1 MTLKQRL
8 LKRLYPT
15 IMKFSQKGEKG
26 KVLLKPKAVK
36 SIVQSGSLKI
46 DLSNGDLLQ
55 LNELKGKKVLLVNT
69 ASDCGYTGQFEELQR
84 IQNLYKESL
93 VILGF
98 PANDFLEQEKGED
111 SSILNFCQVN
121 FGVTF
126 PIAKKSVVIKKEN
139 QNLIFEWLSNPAKNG
154 WNDQEP
160 VWNFSKYLLSETGEL
175 LGYFGPAI
183 SPNDNRL
190 LELINTNTSRILL

>member
-26 KVLLKPKAVK
+26 KVLLKPKAVQ
-36 SIVQSGSLKI
+36 SIIQSGSLKI

-160 VWNFSKYLLSETGEL
+160 VWNFSKYLLSESGEL

-183 SPNDNRL
+183 SPNDKL
-190 LELINTNTSRILL
+190 LLDLITN

>member
-15 IMKFSQKGEKG
+15 IMKFSQKGEKR
-26 KVLLKPKAVK
+26 KVLLKPKAVQ
-36 SIVQSGSLKI
+36 SIIQSGSLQI

-126 PIAKKSVVIKKEN
+126 PITKKSVVIKKEN

-190 LELINTNTSRILL
+190 LELINN

>member
-1 MTLKQRL
+1 MTLKQLL

-26 KVLLKPKAVK
+26 KVLLKPKAVQ
-36 SIVQSGSLKI
+36 SIIQSGSLQI

-69 ASDCGYTGQFEELQR
+69 ASDCGYTGQFEDL
-84 IQNLYKESL
+84 QNLQILHKDSL

-126 PIAKKSVVIKKEN
+126 PIAKKSVVIKKAN

-183 SPNDNRL
+183 SPNDIRL
-190 LELINTNTSRILL
+190 LDLITN

>member
-1 MTLKQRL
+1 MTLKQLL

-26 KVLLKPKAVK
+26 KVLLKPKAVQ
-36 SIVQSGSLKI
+36 SIIQSGSLKI

-84 IQNLYKESL
+84 IQNLYKDSL

-126 PIAKKSVVIKKEN
+126 PIAKKSVVVKKGN

-160 VWNFSKYLLSETGEL
+160 VWNFSKYFISETGEL

-183 SPNDNRL
+183 SPNDKRL
-190 LELINTNTSRILL
+190 LDLISN

>member
-26 KVLLKPKAVK
+26 KVLLKPKAVQ
-36 SIVQSGSLKI
+36 SIIQSGSLKI

-84 IQNLYKESL
+84 IQNLYKDSL

-183 SPNDNRL
+183 SPNDKRL
-190 LELINTNTSRILL
+190 LDLITN

>member
-84 IQNLYKESL
+84 IQNLYKGSL
-93 VILGF
+93 VIFGF

-121 FGVTF
+121 YGVTF

-190 LELINTNTSRILL
+190 LELINN

>member
-1 MTLKQRL
+1 MTLKQLL

-26 KVLLKPKAVK
+26 KVLLKPK
-36 SIVQSGSLKI
+36 SVQSSVQSESLQI
-46 DLSNGDLLQ
+46 ELSNGDFLQ

-69 ASDCGYTGQFEELQR
+69 ASDCGYTGQFEELQHL
-84 IQNLYKESL
+84 QNLHKDSL
-93 VILGF
+93 AIVGF

-121 FGVTF
+121 YGVTF
-126 PIAKKSVVIKKEN
+126 PIAKKSVVIKKAN
-139 QNLIFEWLSNPAKNG
+139 QNLIFEWLSNPSKNG
-154 WNDQEP
+154 WNNQEP

-183 SPNDNRL
+183 SPNDKRL
-190 LELINTNTSRILL
+190 MDLITT

>member
-1 MTLKQRL
+1 MTLKQLL

-26 KVLLKPKAVK
+26 KVLLKPKAVQ
-36 SIVQSGSLKI
+36 SIIQSGSLKI
-46 DLSNGDLLQ
+46 DLSNGDILP

-121 FGVTF
+121 YVVTF
-126 PIAKKSVVIKKEN
+126 PIAKKSVVIKKAN

-183 SPNDNRL
+183 SPNDKL
-190 LELINTNTSRILL
+190 LLDLIAN

>member
-1 MTLKQRL
+1 MTLKQLL

-26 KVLLKPKAVK
+26 KVLLKPKAVQ
-36 SIVQSGSLKI
+36 SIIQSGSLKI
-46 DLSNGDLLQ
+46 DLSNGDILQ

-121 FGVTF
+121 
-126 PIAKKSVVIKKEN
+126 AKS
-139 QNLIFEWLSNPAKNG
+139 SN
-154 WNDQEP
+154 
-160 VWNFSKYLLSETGEL
+160 S
-175 LGYFGPAI
+175 
-183 SPNDNRL
+183 
-190 LELINTNTSRILL
+190 

>member
-1 MTLKQRL
+1 MTLKQLL

-26 KVLLKPKAVK
+26 KVLLKPKAVQ

-84 IQNLYKESL
+84 IQNLYKDSL

-98 PANDFLEQEKGED
+98 PANDFLVQEKGED

-139 QNLIFEWLSNPAKNG
+139 QNLIFEWLSNSAKNG

-183 SPNDNRL
+183 SPNDKRL
-190 LELINTNTSRILL
+190 LDLITN

>member
-1 MTLKQRL
+1 MTLKQLL

-26 KVLLKPKAVK
+26 KVLLKPKSVQ
-36 SIVQSGSLKI
+36 STVQSGSLQI
-46 DLSNGDLLQ
+46 ELPNGEFLQ
-55 LNELKGKKVLLVNT
+55 LNELKGKKALLVNT
-69 ASDCGYTGQFEELQR
+69 ASDCGYTGQFEELQHL
-84 IQNLYKESL
+84 QNLHKDSL
-93 VILGF
+93 TIVGF

-111 SSILNFCQVN
+111 SSILKFCQMHY
-121 FGVTF
+121 GVTF
-126 PIAKKSVVIKKEN
+126 PIAKKSVVIKKAN
-139 QNLIFEWLSNPAKNG
+139 QNVIFEWLSNPAKNG

-183 SPNDNRL
+183 SPNDKNL
-190 LELINTNTSRILL
+190 LDLITN

>member
-1 MTLKQRL
+1 MTLRQKL
-8 LKRLYPT
+8 LKRIYPL

-26 KVLLKPKAVK
+26 RVMLKPTAI
-36 SIVQSGSLKI
+36 SAIVRSGDLKI
-46 DLSNGDLLQ
+46 NLSNGEILHLKDL
-55 LNELKGKKVLLVNT
+55 NGKKVLLVNT
-69 ASDCGYTGQFEELQR
+69 ASDCGYTGQFEELQHV
-84 IQNLYKESL
+84 QNLYKDSL

-111 SSILNFCQVN
+111 STILNFCQVN
-121 FGVTF
+121 YSVTF
-126 PIAKKSVVIKKEN
+126 PIAKKSVIIKKAN

-154 WNDQEP
+154 WNDQAP

-183 SPNDNRL
+183 SPNDKRL
-190 LELINTNTSRILL
+190 LDLIAN

>member
-1 MTLKQRL
+1 MTLKQLL

-15 IMKFSQKGEKG
+15 IMKFSQKGERG
-26 KVLLKPKAVK
+26 KVLLKPKAVQ
-36 SIVQSGSLKI
+36 SIIQSGSLKI
-46 DLSNGDLLQ
+46 DLSNGDILQ

-121 FGVTF
+121 YGVTF
-126 PIAKKSVVIKKEN
+126 PIAKKSVVIKKAN

-160 VWNFSKYLLSETGEL
+160 VWNFSKYLLSESGEL

-183 SPNDNRL
+183 SPNDKL
-190 LELINTNTSRILL
+190 LLDLIAN

>member
-1 MTLKQRL
+1 MTLKQLL

-26 KVLLKPKAVK
+26 KVLLKPKAVQ
-36 SIVQSGSLKI
+36 SIIQSGSLKI
-46 DLSNGDLLQ
+46 DLSNGDILQ

-121 FGVTF
+121 YGVTF
-126 PIAKKSVVIKKEN
+126 PIAKKSVVIKKAN

-160 VWNFSKYLLSETGEL
+160 VWNFSKYLLSESGEL

-183 SPNDNRL
+183 SPNDKL
-190 LELINTNTSRILL
+190 LLDLIAN

>member
-1 MTLKQRL
+1 MTLKQLL

-26 KVLLKPKAVK
+26 KVLLKPKAVQ
-36 SIVQSGSLKI
+36 SFIQSGSLKI

-121 FGVTF
+121 YGVTF
-126 PIAKKSVVIKKEN
+126 PIAKKSVVIKKAN

-175 LGYFGPAI
+175 LGCFGPAI
-183 SPNDNRL
+183 SPNDIRL
-190 LELINTNTSRILL
+190 LDLIAN

>member
-1 MTLKQRL
+1 MTLKQLL

-26 KVLLKPKAVK
+26 KVLLKPKAFQ
-36 SIVQSGSLKI
+36 SIIQSGSLKI

-93 VILGF
+93 IILGF

-190 LELINTNTSRILL
+190 LELINN

>member
-1 MTLKQRL
+1 MTFKQRL
-8 LKRLYPT
+8 LKRFYPT

-26 KVLLKPKAVK
+26 KVMLKPSAV
-36 SIVQSGSLKI
+36 SAITHSGDFQI
-46 DLSNGDLLQ
+46 DLSNGELLKLKE
-55 LNELKGKKVLLVNT
+55 LNGKKVLLVNT
-69 ASDCGYTGQFEELQR
+69 ASDCGYTGQFEELQH
-84 IQNLYKESL
+84 IQNLHKDSL
-93 VILGF
+93 IIVGF

-121 FGVTF
+121 YGVTF
-126 PIAKKSVVIKKEN
+126 PIAKKSVVIKNSK

-154 WNDQEP
+154 WNNQEP

-183 SPNDNRL
+183 SPNDKRL
-190 LELINTNTSRILL
+190 LDLIAN

>member
-15 IMKFSQKGEKG
+15 IMKFSQKGEKR
-26 KVLLKPKAVK
+26 KVLLKPKAVQ
-36 SIVQSGSLKI
+36 SIIQSGSLQI

-69 ASDCGYTGQFEELQR
+69 ASDCGYMGQFEELQR

-190 LELINTNTSRILL
+190 LELINN

>member
-1 MTLKQRL
+1 MTLKQLL

-26 KVLLKPKAVK
+26 KVLLKPKAVQ

-183 SPNDNRL
+183 SPNDIRL
-190 LELINTNTSRILL
+190 LDLITN

>member
-26 KVLLKPKAVK
+26 KVLLKPKAVQ
-36 SIVQSGSLKI
+36 SIIQSGSLKI

-84 IQNLYKESL
+84 IQNLYKDSL

-98 PANDFLEQEKGED
+98 PANDFLVQEKGED

-183 SPNDNRL
+183 SPNDKRL
-190 LELINTNTSRILL
+190 LDLITN

>member
-15 IMKFSQKGEKG
+15 IMKFSQKGEKR
-26 KVLLKPKAVK
+26 KVLLKPKAVQ
-36 SIVQSGSLKI
+36 SIIQSGSLKI

-84 IQNLYKESL
+84 IQNLYKDSL

-183 SPNDNRL
+183 SPNDPRL
-190 LELINTNTSRILL
+190 LDLIAN

>member
-1 MTLKQRL
+1 MTLKQLL

-26 KVLLKPKAVK
+26 KVLLKPN
-36 SIVQSGSLKI
+36 SIQSTVQSGGLQI
-46 DLSNGDLLQ
+46 DLPNGEFLQ
-55 LNELKGKKVLLVNT
+55 LNELKGKKALLVNT
-69 ASDCGYTGQFEELQR
+69 ASDCGYTGQFEELQSL
-84 IQNLYKESL
+84 QNLHKDSL
-93 VILGF
+93 AIVGF

-111 SSILNFCQVN
+111 SNILKFCQLHY
-121 FGVTF
+121 GVTF
-126 PIAKKSVVIKKEN
+126 PIAKKSVVIKKSN

-154 WNDQEP
+154 WNNQEP

-183 SPNDNRL
+183 SPNDKRL
-190 LELINTNTSRILL
+190 LDLIAN

>member
-1 MTLKQRL
+1 MTLKQLL

-26 KVLLKPKAVK
+26 KVLLKPKAVQ
-36 SIVQSGSLKI
+36 SIIQSGSLKI

-55 LNELKGKKVLLVNT
+55 LNEFKGKKVLLVNT

-93 VILGF
+93 IILGF

-183 SPNDNRL
+183 SPNDKRL
-190 LELINTNTSRILL
+190 LDLITN

>member
-1 MTLKQRL
+1 MTLKQLL

-15 IMKFSQKGEKG
+15 IMKFSQMGEKG
-26 KVLLKPKAVK
+26 KVLLKPKAVQ

-183 SPNDNRL
+183 SPNDKRL
-190 LELINTNTSRILL
+190 LDLIAN

>member
-15 IMKFSQKGEKG
+15 IMKFSQKGEKR
-26 KVLLKPKAVK
+26 KVLLKPKAVQ
-36 SIVQSGSLKI
+36 SIIQSGSLQI

-69 ASDCGYTGQFEELQR
+69 ASDCGYMGQFEELQR
-84 IQNLYKESL
+84 IQNLYKDSL

-190 LELINTNTSRILL
+190 LELINN

>member
-1 MTLKQRL
+1 MTLKQIL

-26 KVLLKPKAVK
+26 KVLLKPKAVQ
-36 SIVQSGSLKI
+36 SIIQSGSLKI
-46 DLSNGDLLQ
+46 DLSNGDILQ
-55 LNELKGKKVLLVNT
+55 LNDLKGKKVLLVNT

-121 FGVTF
+121 YGVTF
-126 PIAKKSVVIKKEN
+126 PIAKKSVVIKKAN

-160 VWNFSKYLLSETGEL
+160 VWNFSKYLLSESGEL

-183 SPNDNRL
+183 SPNDKL
-190 LELINTNTSRILL
+190 LLDLIAN

>member
-15 IMKFSQKGEKG
+15 IMQFSQKGEKG
-26 KVLLKPKAVK
+26 KVLLKPKAVQ

-84 IQNLYKESL
+84 IQNLYKDSL

-139 QNLIFEWLSNPAKNG
+139 QNLIFEWLSNSAKNG

-183 SPNDNRL
+183 SPNDKRL
-190 LELINTNTSRILL
+190 LDLITN

>member
-1 MTLKQRL
+1 MTLKQLL

-26 KVLLKPKAVK
+26 KVLLKPKSVQ
-36 SIVQSGSLKI
+36 STVQSGSLQI
-46 DLSNGDLLQ
+46 ELPNGEFLQ

-84 IQNLYKESL
+84 IQNLYKDSL

-111 SSILNFCQVN
+111 LSILKFCQMHY
-121 FGVTF
+121 GVTF
-126 PIAKKSVVIKKEN
+126 PIAKKSVVIKKAN
-139 QNLIFEWLSNPAKNG
+139 QNVIFEWLSNPAKNG

-183 SPNDNRL
+183 SPNDKNL
-190 LELINTNTSRILL
+190 LGLITN